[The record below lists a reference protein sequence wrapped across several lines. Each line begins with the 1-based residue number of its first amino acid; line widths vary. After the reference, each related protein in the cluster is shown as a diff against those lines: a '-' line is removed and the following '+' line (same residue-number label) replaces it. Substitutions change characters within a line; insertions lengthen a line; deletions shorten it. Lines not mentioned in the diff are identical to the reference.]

1 MSQEPARH
9 GSASIE
15 NLKREMNRALERI
28 MRDLDRLDILAA
40 AMAGFSRPVP
50 DYECGFQHLRHQTA
64 SVTELRNNPSL

>member
-1 MSQEPARH
+1 MSQELAKR
-9 GSASIE
+9 GTASIE

-50 DYECGFQHLRHQTA
+50 DYEYGFQHLRHQTA
-64 SVTELRNNPSL
+64 RATELRNNPSL